1 MAELSGGGVAHA
13 VKDGIAR
20 VASAPAVLGGTLVL
34 TLVVVLP
41 PFLWLDFL
49 VFAYDQYL
57 VVVLLSPL
65 GIVFHWSQGAGLT
78 WLVVWSF
85 LAGGILDRY
94 ARNRPTRGRGFFGA
108 CGAHFPAMLRLGV
121 VEWLFWRGASAL
133 ELGSTPGLVPKIAGL
148 VAGLLFLYARVRI
161 VVEDRRSAL
170 GALLAGGRFIR
181 RNPAAVPMFLVFAAA
196 VWIFD
201 WVWQRVVPGMR
212 DGGWLPLVAVELLVA
227 LLLSI
232 VFASWASAIVAL
244 SGAAGSCVVYCESTA
259 RVAGIAGR
267 GSDHQSVPIADSM
280 TSRPFRNARILI
292 VDDEDA
298 NIEILQRILSRAGF
312 TRIESTNDSREV
324 GALYIEHRP
333 DLILLDLHM
342 PHMDGLDVMDQ
353 LNEIA
358 EASYLPILI
367 LSGDLTPEARR
378 EALSRGA
385 KDFVNKPFQQEELLL
400 RIKTLLETRFLYIQ
414 IQSQNQLLEA
424 KVRERTRELVEAQ
437 IEIIERLAVA
447 AEFRDDNTG
456 QHTHRVGQM
465 SALLAKQL
473 GLHDTQVSLIRRA
486 AELHDVG
493 KIGVPDTILM
503 KMGKLTPDEFEI
515 VKTHTVIGARIL
527 SGGKFPLLRLA
538 EEIAFSHHER
548 WDGEGY
554 ARIRGIDVPLA
565 GRIVAVAD
573 VFDALT
579 QQRPY
584 KPAWPIAEAIAEID
598 RQRERQFDPAVV
610 DAFLRVI
617 ENSPEKT
624 S

>member
-1 MAELSGGGVAHA
+1 MS
-13 VKDGIAR
+13 
-20 VASAPAVLGGTLVL
+20 
-34 TLVVVLP
+34 
-41 PFLWLDFL
+41 
-49 VFAYDQYL
+49 
-57 VVVLLSPL
+57 SP
-65 GIVFHWSQGAGLT
+65 
-78 WLVVWSF
+78 
-85 LAGGILDRY
+85 
-94 ARNRPTRGRGFFGA
+94 
-108 CGAHFPAMLRLGV
+108 
-121 VEWLFWRGASAL
+121 
-133 ELGSTPGLVPKIAGL
+133 
-148 VAGLLFLYARVRI
+148 
-161 VVEDRRSAL
+161 
-170 GALLAGGRFIR
+170 
-181 RNPAAVPMFLVFAAA
+181 
-196 VWIFD
+196 
-201 WVWQRVVPGMR
+201 
-212 DGGWLPLVAVELLVA
+212 
-227 LLLSI
+227 
-232 VFASWASAIVAL
+232 
-244 SGAAGSCVVYCESTA
+244 
-259 RVAGIAGR
+259 
-267 GSDHQSVPIADSM
+267 
-280 TSRPFRNARILI
+280 PFRNARILV

-298 NIEILQRILSRAGF
+298 NIEILKRILLYAGF
-312 TRIESTNDSREV
+312 TRVECTNDSREAAAKYV
-324 GALYIEHRP
+324 EHRP

-342 PHMDGLDVMDQ
+342 PHLDGLEVMDQ

-378 EALSRGA
+378 DALSRGA

-473 GLHDTQVSLIRRA
+473 GLTDAQVSLIRRA

-503 KMGKLTPDEFEI
+503 KMGKLTPEEFEI

-548 WDGEGY
+548 WDGDGY
-554 ARIRGIDVPLA
+554 ARIRGVDVPLA

-584 KPAWPIAEAIAEID
+584 KPAWPVGEAIGEID
-598 RQRERQFDPAVV
+598 RQRGRQFDPGVV

-617 ENSPEKT
+617 ENSPEKP